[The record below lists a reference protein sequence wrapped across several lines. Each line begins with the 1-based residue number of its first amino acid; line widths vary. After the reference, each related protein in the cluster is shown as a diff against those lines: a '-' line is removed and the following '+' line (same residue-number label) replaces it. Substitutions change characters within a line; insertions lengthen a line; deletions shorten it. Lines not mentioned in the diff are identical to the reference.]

1 MKYNFKFKLS
11 KIDIWQSSIYYTIF
25 SVNGIFNVLFTLAA
39 WAAGIYLL
47 VSGKIS
53 VLSDIQKILIF
64 FCAILFPIISPIL
77 IWLRVSAREK
87 VNPQKEVELEIGDD
101 GLNIIIEGKK
111 GHLLWEQIY
120 KIKKRPTMLLFM
132 MDTLHGF
139 ILPKSV
145 LGNNDKFGE
154 VYQYSKEKHNEA
166 REVLKKE
173 NRPPKPLTP
182 DQEVNIDTSS
192 NSTIDSEETKN
203 TSTASSN
210 KKEKSLQELANLAK
224 NLDNK
229 DEKV

>member
-53 VLSDIQKILIF
+53 VLSDMQKILIF

-145 LGNNDKFGE
+145 LGNNDKFDE

-182 DQEVNIDTSS
+182 DQEVNIGTNSGNNQNSGDKMSS
-192 NSTIDSEETKN
+192 GNAPHD
-203 TSTASSN
+203 

-224 NLDNK
+224 DL
-229 DEKV
+229 EK